1 MVKPV
6 YLDTS
11 VPAGVEVVNPME
23 VLDPTG
29 CLVTDSRLL
38 QPGVGSDV
46 TVPIGQH
53 RAARPWLRW
62 KGSVSRKRR
71 RCTSSSMVS
80 QRSQPRHECCN
91 GHRMRAPPSTH
102 PRPQDSRHRRVPPP
116 RPRRAVHVGCRPWP
130 GRGQVRGVVPATGHS
145 RVADVDLGSRSADP
159 AAPWRSWKVQYFCA
173 SRVCMCHGIVGG
185 QRVRPSPM
193 SPRRGVWECGDARS
207 EHGQR
212 VVGWSGTGA

>member
-62 KGSVSRKRR
+62 ERF
-71 RCTSSSMVS
+71 
-80 QRSQPRHECCN
+80 SQPQAAALHL
-91 GHRMRAPPSTH
+91 
-102 PRPQDSRHRRVPPP
+102 V
-116 RPRRAVHVGCRPWP
+116 VHG
-130 GRGQVRGVVPATGHS
+130 
-145 RVADVDLGSRSADP
+145 LSAEP
-159 AAPWRSWKVQYFCA
+159 AATR
-173 SRVCMCHGIVGG
+173 ML
-185 QRVRPSPM
+185 
-193 SPRRGVWECGDARS
+193 
-207 EHGQR
+207 
-212 VVGWSGTGA
+212 